1 LPQDDTKKN
10 LQKALEDSFASLEN
24 LDIQHTVWDF
34 RALEVIEEEQ
44 MQL

>member
-10 LQKALEDSFASLEN
+10 LQKALEDSFASLKN
-24 LDIQHTVWDF
+24 LDIQDTVWDF